1 MQHIKSA
8 HLGHRY
14 ECEFCDNIY
23 TRKDILKHHVKSLH
37 EGQRQKCIFCGKIY
51 GKITDLQKHVND
63 MHIKAVNVNQDVLQS
78 ESFQQEFSSFQGIY
92 LCIRLT
98 PGLTTV

>member
-1 MQHIKSA
+1 MHHIKSA

-23 TRKDILKHHVKSLH
+23 TRKDILKHHIKSLH

-63 MHIKAVNVNQDVLQS
+63 MHIKAVNVNQDVPQS
-78 ESFQQEFSSFQGIY
+78 ESSPQELNSFQGMLLDFIANLY
-92 LCIRLT
+92 RNI
-98 PGLTTV
+98 